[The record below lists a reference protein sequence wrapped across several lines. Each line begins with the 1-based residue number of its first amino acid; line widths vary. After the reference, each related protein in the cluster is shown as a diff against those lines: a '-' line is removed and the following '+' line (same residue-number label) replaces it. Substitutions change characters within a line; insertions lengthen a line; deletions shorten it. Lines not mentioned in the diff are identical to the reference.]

1 MSQRGHV
8 SGFGFARRWLPG
20 ALILAVAAAGEAA
33 PPAASARLDDV
44 TVAARPDATTIRL
57 KTSSR
62 PRYQTEFID
71 QPARLVVDL
80 HDTTFAWTSAPL
92 AVDGASLRQ
101 IRGSQFRKGITR
113 VVLEF
118 SRRAAYTIDADTD
131 GLVIAVPNDA
141 REAPAVSAVAGPRAA
156 ARVGAAAPRAAS
168 PRSEP
173 GDVPPTAALAATAVI
188 DGAPVPV
195 APVLLAQAA
204 TAPPRPPA
212 PPAVTT
218 GNNGRLISLDFKDAD
233 VVNLLRILAAESGK
247 NIVISDDVK
256 GKMSI
261 TLKNVPWEQALEII
275 LESRGLEKIEKGSV
289 IRIITRDQLAR
300 DREAQA
306 KVEEARVKAESA
318 KAQAEA
324 EIRSKAAEA
333 VLKEQEA
340 QQRKLAADSAIR
352 EAEAR
357 GPLVEETIRLAYADP
372 EDIAKT
378 LQGLLGIPA
387 DGALAPAGA
396 AAGPVIP
403 PAGPPF
409 SALYGPQPPAIPVA
423 AAPPDV
429 LAKGI
434 TIRAHKPTNS
444 VFIRHYRADLE
455 RIKKLIRETLDVQLP
470 LIKIEAR
477 LNELARTDL
486 FEIGVQWG
494 GAGFRRD
501 GRNVLVTRGVQTPQ
515 NGTLISGNPLTS
527 GRINQTANAALAG
540 ALPTILPALED
551 GANPLP
557 FSGNIVNLPPS
568 SSVAG
573 IGFGIIGT
581 RFSVNLALQALESE
595 SKTRSLSRPEV
606 VTVENATASI
616 VLGSDIPYATVSS
629 AGTQIQFKEAALRL
643 EVTPTVIREPGVT
656 KVKMKVVVEDNSE
669 GNRLT
674 LPQGGE
680 AVIIN
685 KRRAQT
691 EVVVRQAETLVI
703 GGIHQRQESEA
714 VRKVPLFGDI
724 PILGWL
730 FKSKQ
735 HNVAPDREL
744 IVFITPTVLMD
755 PPRGTGPTSPPIR

>member
-1 MSQRGHV
+1 
-8 SGFGFARRWLPG
+8 LPG

-33 PPAASARLDDV
+33 PPAGSARLNEV
-44 TVAARPDATTIRL
+44 TVAARPDTTTVRL
-57 KTSSR
+57 KVSSR
-62 PRYQTEFID
+62 PHYELEFID
-71 QPARLVVDL
+71 RPARLVVDL
-80 HDTTFAWTSAPL
+80 HDTTFAWTSGPL
-92 AVDGASLRQ
+92 DVDGASLKQ
-101 IRGSQFRKGITR
+101 IRGSQFRKGVAR

-118 SRRAAYTIDADTD
+118 SRRATYTVDADD
-131 GLVIAVPNDA
+131 QGLVIALPHEA
-141 REAPAVSAVAGPRAA
+141 RD
-156 ARVGAAAPRAAS
+156 AAPLSAAPGPQARARDGADALRAVPLRAQ
-168 PRSEP
+168 PRDA
-173 GDVPPTAALAATAVI
+173 GAALAATAMI
-188 DGAPVPV
+188 DGAPVLLGST
-195 APVLLAQAA
+195 LLAQAA
-204 TAPPRPPA
+204 PAPPPPTAPPA
-212 PPAVTT
+212 MATA

-275 LESRGLEKIEKGSV
+275 LESRGLEKIERGSV

-300 DREAQA
+300 EREAQA

-340 QQRKLAADSAIR
+340 QQRKLAADAAIR
-352 EAEAR
+352 DAEAR

-372 EDIAKT
+372 EDVAKT
-378 LQGLLGIPA
+378 LQGLLGIPG
-387 DGALAPAGA
+387 DGGAPAGA
-396 AAGPVIP
+396 APGPVIP

-423 AAPPDV
+423 APPSDV

-455 RIKKLIRETLDVQLP
+455 RIKKLIRETLDLQLP

-494 GAGFRRD
+494 GAGFQRD

-515 NGTLISGNPLTS
+515 NGTQASGVPFRSSQVNPA
-527 GRINQTANAALAG
+527 ANSILGPGG
-540 ALPTILPALED
+540 AFPLPTIFPANED
-551 GANPLP
+551 GASPLP

-568 SSVAG
+568 TSVAG

-656 KVKMKVVVEDNSE
+656 KVKMKVIVEDNSE

-691 EVVVRQAETLVI
+691 EVVVREAETLVI

-714 VRKVPLFGDI
+714 VRKVPMFGDV

-735 HNVAPDREL
+735 HNVTPNREL
-744 IVFITPTVLMD
+744 IVFITPTVLAD
-755 PPRGTGPTSPPIR
+755 PPRGTGPTAPPIR